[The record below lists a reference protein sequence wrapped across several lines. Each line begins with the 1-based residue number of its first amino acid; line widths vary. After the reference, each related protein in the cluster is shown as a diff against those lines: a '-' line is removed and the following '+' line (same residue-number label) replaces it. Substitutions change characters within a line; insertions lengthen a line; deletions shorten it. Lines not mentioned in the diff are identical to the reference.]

1 MTSPD
6 GPDTEGEGP
15 VIRDKRRIDPETGQ
29 VRQSPS
35 PAQPGEGTSP
45 EGTPSG
51 EELSGDVVEADPVTV
66 AKVRELEEMVTE
78 RTLDLQR
85 LQAEYL
91 NYKRRVDRDR
101 AVARQTGVEVVIE
114 DLLPVLDSIDAARQ
128 HGELDGGFK
137 LVADELERVATKHGV
152 ELFGQVGDEFD
163 PTMHEALMQMPLA
176 DGPVET
182 PTVSAVMQSGA
193 RIGDRIVRPA
203 RVGVAQPE
211 TEE

>member
-1 MTSPD
+1 M
-6 GPDTEGEGP
+6 
-15 VIRDKRRIDPETGQ
+15 
-29 VRQSPS
+29 
-35 PAQPGEGTSP
+35 
-45 EGTPSG
+45 
-51 EELSGDVVEADPVTV
+51 
-66 AKVRELEEMVTE
+66 
-78 RTLDLQR
+78 
-85 LQAEYL
+85 
-91 NYKRRVDRDR
+91 
-101 AVARQTGVEVVIE
+101 
-114 DLLPVLDSIDAARQ
+114 LDSIDAARQ

-152 ELFGQVGDEFD
+152 ELFGCQVGDEFD